1 MIVVLEEG
9 PPGSASGGSGGGT
22 AWWSASG
29 RRRWTTSS
37 PRGRHPNRASP
48 WPSTLGACANRLSVH
63 VLARSLT
70 KIVAAADAPV
80 GHLLRAP
87 VCRGTVQ
94 QSRAELTAVAGR
106 LAASGPVGVRGVARL
121 RTLLADG
128 TGPLY
133 QPAAPEGLHHELGH
147 VLAALDSFG

>member
-9 PPGSASGGSGGGT
+9 TGLGL
-22 AWWSASG
+22 
-29 RRRWTTSS
+29 RRVRW
-37 PRGRHPNRASP
+37 RDRLAVRIRASALDEQLVAGTSP
-48 WPSTLGACANRLSVH
+48 ESSVTLALHAGHLCEPAQRR

-80 GHLLRAP
+80 GRRLRAP

-94 QSRAELTAVAGR
+94 QSRAELAAVAGR
-106 LAASGPVGVRGVARL
+106 LVASGPVGVRGVARL

-133 QPAAPEGLHHELGH
+133 RSAAPGGLQQELGH